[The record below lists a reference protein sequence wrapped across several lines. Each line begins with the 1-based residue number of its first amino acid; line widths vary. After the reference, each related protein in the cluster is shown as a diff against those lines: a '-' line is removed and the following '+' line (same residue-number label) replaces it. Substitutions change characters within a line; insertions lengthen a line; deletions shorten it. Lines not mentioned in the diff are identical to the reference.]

1 MKKLVI
7 GILAHVDAGKT
18 TLSEGLLYSAGNLKK
33 LGRVDHKNAFLDT
46 YRLEQNRGITIFSK
60 QARILTDEVEFTLLD
75 TPGHV
80 DFSAEMERALQVLDY
95 AILVISGTDGVQ
107 GHTQTVMK
115 LLERYEIPVFLFVN
129 KMDLPGMEKSGIL
142 NQLKERFGDGFVD
155 FSLDGQEEWK
165 ENIAVCSEELL
176 EHYME
181 TGEVEDEMVRS
192 MIARRTIFPCFFGS
206 ALKLEGIEEFLNIL
220 KKYTREPVYGQE
232 FAARVFKIARDEQG
246 KRLTY
251 LKVTGGLLKVKQ
263 EIEYRDGE
271 KEKADQLRLYSGI
284 KYDTADCVKAG
295 EVCAVTGLTHTYPGQ
310 GIGAEQ
316 EDTLPALEPVLTYQ
330 IQLPEGTDVHGMLQR
345 LRELEEEEPEL
356 QIVWK
361 EQVKEIHVRVMGEI
375 QTEILQSMIQERF
388 GVEVSFGAGSIVYR
402 ETIEEPVEG
411 VGHFEPLRHY
421 AEVHLLM
428 EPLERGSGLVFD
440 TSCSVDELDG
450 NWQKLILTH
459 LVERSHPGV
468 LTGAA
473 ITDMKI
479 TLIAGR
485 AHQKHTEGG
494 DFRQATYRA
503 VRQGLKM
510 AKSILLE
517 PYYAFRMELP
527 VEHLGRAMTDIQKR
541 YGTFEHPE
549 QQGEIAILRGKAP
562 VSTMHDYARE
572 LASYT
577 HGEGRISCELA
588 GYEHC
593 HNEEEVVA
601 QTGYDSEADLEN
613 PTGSVFCA
621 HGAGFVVRWDEVPQ
635 YMHLHPEIR
644 LHKEQTQEETTEVFQ
659 REKEEQD
666 SALLDKELEAI
677 FERTFG
683 PLKRKLPSETQ
694 GMGYEKKHKPEKP
707 YVPKWDKKKPVK
719 KYLLVDGYNL
729 LFSQKELGELAKIN
743 LDGARMKLMD
753 ILCNY
758 QGYKKQELILVFD
771 AYRVKGNIGEVME
784 YHNIH
789 VVYTKEAQTADAY
802 IEKATHE
809 LAKKHDV
816 TVVTSDGLEQLII
829 LGQGGRRISS
839 REFWIEIAQMEN
851 EIREGWITES

>member
-80 DFSAEMERALQVLDY
+80 DFSAEMERALQILDY

-181 TGEVEDEMVRS
+181 TGEVEEEVVCS
-192 MIARRTIFPCFFGS
+192 MIARRAIFPCFFGS
-206 ALKLEGIEEFLNIL
+206 ALKLEGVEEFLNIL

-316 EDTLPALEPVLTYQ
+316 EDILPALEPVLTYQ

-459 LVERSHPGV
+459 LAERSHPGV

-510 AKSILLE
+510 ANSILLE

-527 VEHLGRAMTDIQKR
+527 AEHLGRAMTDIQKR

-549 QQGEIAILRGKAP
+549 QQGEIAILSGKAP

-588 GYEHC
+588 GYERC

>member
-1 MKKLVI
+1 
-7 GILAHVDAGKT
+7 
-18 TLSEGLLYSAGNLKK
+18 
-33 LGRVDHKNAFLDT
+33 
-46 YRLEQNRGITIFSK
+46 
-60 QARILTDEVEFTLLD
+60 
-75 TPGHV
+75 
-80 DFSAEMERALQVLDY
+80 
-95 AILVISGTDGVQ
+95 
-107 GHTQTVMK
+107 
-115 LLERYEIPVFLFVN
+115 
-129 KMDLPGMEKSGIL
+129 
-142 NQLKERFGDGFVD
+142 
-155 FSLDGQEEWK
+155 
-165 ENIAVCSEELL
+165 
-176 EHYME
+176 
-181 TGEVEDEMVRS
+181 
-192 MIARRTIFPCFFGS
+192 
-206 ALKLEGIEEFLNIL
+206 
-220 KKYTREPVYGQE
+220 
-232 FAARVFKIARDEQG
+232 
-246 KRLTY
+246 
-251 LKVTGGLLKVKQ
+251 
-263 EIEYRDGE
+263 
-271 KEKADQLRLYSGI
+271 
-284 KYDTADCVKAG
+284 
-295 EVCAVTGLTHTYPGQ
+295 
-310 GIGAEQ
+310 
-316 EDTLPALEPVLTYQ
+316 
-330 IQLPEGTDVHGMLQR
+330 
-345 LRELEEEEPEL
+345 
-356 QIVWK
+356 
-361 EQVKEIHVRVMGEI
+361 
-375 QTEILQSMIQERF
+375 
-388 GVEVSFGAGSIVYR
+388 
-402 ETIEEPVEG
+402 
-411 VGHFEPLRHY
+411 
-421 AEVHLLM
+421 
-428 EPLERGSGLVFD
+428 
-440 TSCSVDELDG
+440 
-450 NWQKLILTH
+450 
-459 LVERSHPGV
+459 
-468 LTGAA
+468 
-473 ITDMKI
+473 
-479 TLIAGR
+479 
-485 AHQKHTEGG
+485 
-494 DFRQATYRA
+494 
-503 VRQGLKM
+503 
-510 AKSILLE
+510 
-517 PYYAFRMELP
+517 
-527 VEHLGRAMTDIQKR
+527 
-541 YGTFEHPE
+541 
-549 QQGEIAILRGKAP
+549 
-562 VSTMHDYARE
+562 MHDYARE

-577 HGEGRISCELA
+577 HGEGRIFCELA
-588 GYEHC
+588 GYERC

-666 SALLDKELEAI
+666 SAILDKELEAI